1 MRVGSLGWEDPW
13 VGKMPGG
20 GYGNPL
26 QYPCLENSMDRG
38 AWQATVHRVAKS
50 NVTEHL
56 NENHD
61 NAQCMQASLMAQQV
75 KNLPAV
81 QETQEMQVQSWV
93 RMIPCRRKM
102 ATHSSILA

>member
-1 MRVGSLGWEDPW
+1 MRWLDSIINSVNMSLGKLREMVEDR
-13 VGKMPGG
+13 
-20 GYGNPL
+20 
-26 QYPCLENSMDRG
+26 E
-38 AWQATVHRVAKS
+38 AWRAAVHGVAKS

>member
-1 MRVGSLGWEDPW
+1 MEDR
-13 VGKMPGG
+13 
-20 GYGNPL
+20 
-26 QYPCLENSMDRG
+26 E
-38 AWQATVHRVAKS
+38 AWRAAVHGVAKS

-81 QETQEMQVQSWV
+81 QETQEIQVQSESWKDPLEEENGNPLQHSCLKNPMDRGV
-93 RMIPCRRKM
+93 WQ
-102 ATHSSILA
+102 ATVHRVAKSWT